1 MRTTDFGGRSM
12 VVVLA
17 AMSMAAPAVAAA
29 TGQDDPYSAPDPYA
43 VAATPPAID
52 PNDPAAR
59 EALLRARG
67 ETYHRAPDTQQTEE
81 ELRTTRA
88 LNAEIVAQNALAAK
102 QEEAQRLDH
111 DAAVLR
117 HRIEAERLETERQ
130 IAADAARAAQEQ
142 YDRDY
147 AAWEARADACRG
159 GQRAACAPPVPRR

>member
-1 MRTTDFGGRSM
+1 MRTTDSGGRSM
-12 VVVLA
+12 VAVLA
-17 AMSMAAPAVAAA
+17 MMSMAAPAVAA
-29 TGQDDPYSAPDPYA
+29 TGQDDPYAAPDPYA
-43 VAATPPAID
+43 VAATAPAID

-59 EALLRARG
+59 DARLRTRG
-67 ETYHRAPDTQQTEE
+67 ETYHRASDAQQTEE

-88 LNAEIVAQNALAAK
+88 LNDEIVAQNALAAK
-102 QEEAQRLDH
+102 QEDAQRLDH

-117 HRIEAERLETERQ
+117 HRIETERLETERQ
-130 IAADAARAAQEQ
+130 IAADAVRAAQEQ